1 MTTRSELSSEVDHY
15 LKSYLAT
22 EAQKAR
28 DERLAITLSREA
40 GIDAVTVGEL
50 LTDYLDEVTDHD
62 TTLNW
67 ICLDQPLVEAVI
79 DRYEFPKAIT
89 PYLVEKTKFPVL
101 RSLEEQLKL
110 HPSEWTLFHYTAAT
124 IRNLCRHGNVVVVG
138 RAGNFITFDLSNTF
152 HVRLIGDEKKRAEQL
167 ASENQ
172 CSLTDALELVRTKDR
187 ERAEYVKRYTGSSVA
202 DPKFYHLTI
211 SIDNFEPSMLAHII
225 ADSLLEWHHGR

>member
-1 MTTRSELSSEVDHY
+1 MTTRSGLSSEVDHY

-28 DERLAITLSREA
+28 DKRLAITLSREA
-40 GIDAVTVGEL
+40 GIDAETVGEL

-62 TTLNW
+62 PTLNW

-79 DRYEFPKAIT
+79 DRYEFPKAVT
-89 PYLVEKTKFPVL
+89 PYVNEKTKFPAL
-101 RSLEEQLKL
+101 TELEEQLNL
-110 HPSEWTLFHYTAAT
+110 PPSEWTLFHYTAAT
-124 IRNLCRHGNVVVVG
+124 IRSLCQHGNVIVVG

-167 ASENQ
+167 ANEKQ
-172 CSLTDALELVRTKDR
+172 CSLAEALQVVRRKDR
-187 ERAEYVKRYTGSSVA
+187 ERAAYVKRYTGSSVA